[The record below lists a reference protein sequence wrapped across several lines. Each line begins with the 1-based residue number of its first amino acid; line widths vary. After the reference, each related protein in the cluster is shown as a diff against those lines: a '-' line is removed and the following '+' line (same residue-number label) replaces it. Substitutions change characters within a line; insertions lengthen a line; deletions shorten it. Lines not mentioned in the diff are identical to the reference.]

1 MPELNDA
8 QKTWIR
14 SVKGHAQAI
23 VNEATTAHQFADED
37 AKRQLQIGTEH
48 LETAIMWLTKG
59 FAGGRTYD
67 TAPDDAMPVQ
77 RAVGIGHNGGPAL
90 DDMPDFI
97 CDDAGYCQQVSEGTA

>member
-67 TAPDDAMPVQ
+67 TAPDDAMPVKNDRDWQ
-77 RAVGIGHNGGPAL
+77 TGARVEGV
-90 DDMPDFI
+90 PDFI
-97 CDDAGYCQQVSEGTA
+97 CDDAGNCQQVSEGTA